1 MMSLSMCT
9 EVIYSHRN
17 QKRLIREVE
26 PWAESTSFLFCLPPP
41 KVSTGVCVYLYIR
54 QRYQLVE
61 QAVFRRD
68 TSCYSVQSTLPRR
81 WSRIIARYRD
91 VVSNHFQLKFS
102 AGHPRNTH
110 HHWSFQVSATTVS
123 RQSCKHTHI
132 STGKS
137 LISLVSLFYY
147 GFLNAWMRFLNRK
160 RRVVCNFSFFGRPLF
175 NWNINW
181 LRY

>member
-1 MMSLSMCT
+1 MSLSMCT
-9 EVIYSHRN
+9 EVTYSHRN

-102 AGHPRNTH
+102 AGHPRNNH
-110 HHWSFQVSATTVS
+110 HHWSFQVSATCESTKL
-123 RQSCKHTHI
+123 QTHTHI

-137 LISLVSLFYY
+137 HFFGLSLLLRIFKC
-147 GFLNAWMRFLNRK
+147 LNAFLNRK
-160 RRVVCNFSFFGRPLF
+160 RRVVCNFYSLA
-175 NWNINW
+175 N
-181 LRY
+181 RYSMEISTD